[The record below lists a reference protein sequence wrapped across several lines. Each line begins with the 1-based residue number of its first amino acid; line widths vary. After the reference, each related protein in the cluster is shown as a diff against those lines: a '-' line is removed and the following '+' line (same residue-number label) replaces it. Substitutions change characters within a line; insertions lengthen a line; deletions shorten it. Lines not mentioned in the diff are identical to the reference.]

1 MNGPGTLLIE
11 RLDQTSERYLVDV
24 GTEQLL
30 HGQHAHGEPALAP
43 ELSEVDAVA
52 LFVLNFYREQFLDRL
67 DILGRGLDPG
77 RGEATENHI
86 PAQASVAPSTAPRKR
101 RQ

>member
-1 MNGPGTLLIE
+1 
-11 RLDQTSERYLVDV
+11 
-24 GTEQLL
+24 
-30 HGQHAHGEPALAP
+30 
-43 ELSEVDAVA
+43 
-52 LFVLNFYREQFLDRL
+52 VLNFYREQFLDRL